1 MPFAPVEGGQYL
13 AERIP
18 DSKYV
23 ELDTA
28 HLSNV
33 EMPQRFSAEVLQFL
47 GKPK

>member
-1 MPFAPVEGGQYL
+1 MPFAPVEDGQYL

-33 EMPQRFSAEVLQFL
+33 EKPQRFSAEVLQFL
-47 GKPK
+47 AKPE